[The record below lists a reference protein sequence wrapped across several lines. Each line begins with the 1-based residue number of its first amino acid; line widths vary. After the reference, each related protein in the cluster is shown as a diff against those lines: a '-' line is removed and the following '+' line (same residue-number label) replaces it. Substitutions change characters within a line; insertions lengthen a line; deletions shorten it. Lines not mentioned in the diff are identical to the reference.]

1 MRAIV
6 DFSGGVGASG
16 SVRAGDTF
24 DVDAVRGVAL
34 ADSGHAEPVDSTAA
48 VAEVEASAWNSP
60 ALDAFVARHG
70 TALPRQG
77 ERFAREPEP
86 TSLAGIVGHPTPGTP
101 SRFSRIFGR
110 G

>member
-1 MRAIV
+1 MRALV
-6 DFSGGVGASG
+6 DFSGGVGTSG

-24 DVDAVRGVAL
+24 DADAVRGVAL
-34 ADSGHAEPVDSTAA
+34 ADSGHAEPVDAAAA
-48 VAEVEASAWNSP
+48 VAEVGASAWSSP

-86 TSLAGIVGHPTPGTP
+86 TSLAEIAGTHKP
-101 SRFSRIFGR
+101 AGMLSRIFG